1 VFKDLVNISYSSSF
15 LSIRYSK
22 GRSGFLRFMNILSV
36 LGIAI
41 GVGALI
47 VVLSVM
53 TGIREE
59 LRNKILG
66 INPHILVIKSGGIIE
81 DWENL
86 AEKLKKIKGVKDI
99 FPLFVGNAIIRK
111 EELTSS
117 VVIQCIPPEFV
128 KNSERF
134 KKLLKSGEI
143 FEGKKAVIGSI
154 LSKNIGLDIG
164 DKITIISPYGQAT
177 AFGFVPNATEVEI
190 SGIIE
195 VGIFDW
201 DSVFVFLDLEICND
215 LFETKNFVSSIA
227 VMLDNPDQAESK
239 SYEIQ
244 SLIRYP
250 FFALPWTK
258 TQKNLF
264 AAMQLE
270 KIGMTIILGLII
282 LVASFNILSTL
293 AILLR
298 DKSKDIA
305 ILKSFGVS
313 VSEIRRAFLGVGMII
328 AAKGIILGTILGI
341 FISFVISK
349 YKIIQL
355 PEDVYFISSLPS
367 RIKIQD
373 IIVSWTIALVSS
385 FISSIIPVQRAIK
398 KEPFEILRKE
408 L

>member
-1 VFKDLVNISYSSSF
+1 MKSSKIKFSPFF
-15 LSIRYSK
+15 LSLRYSK
-22 GRSGFLRFMNILSV
+22 GRSPFLRFMNALST
-36 LGIAI
+36 LGISI
-41 GVGALI
+41 GVGTLI

-53 TGIREE
+53 AGVREE

-66 INPHILVIKSGGIIE
+66 INPHILIIKSGGLID
-81 DWENL
+81 DWQKVTENL
-86 AEKLKKIKGVKDI
+86 KKTDGVSDV
-99 FPLFVGNAIIRK
+99 FPLFVGNAIVRK

-117 VVIQCIPPEFV
+117 VVIQCIPSEFV
-128 KNSERF
+128 KNSNGFRR
-134 KKLLKSGEI
+134 LLKSGEP
-143 FEGKKAVIGSI
+143 FEDNRAVVGAV
-154 LSKNIGLDIG
+154 LSKNLGLEIG
-164 DKITIISPYGQAT
+164 DKITIISPYGEST
-177 AFGFVPNATEVEI
+177 MFGFVPNTTEALI

-201 DSVFVFLDLEICND
+201 DSVFLFLDLKKCDE
-215 LFETKNFVSSIA
+215 LFETKNWVSSIA
-227 VMLDNPDQAESK
+227 VMLKNPDEADAK

-244 SLIRYP
+244 EKLKYP

-270 KIGMTIILGLII
+270 KIGMTVILTLII

-305 ILKSFGVS
+305 VLKVFGFS
-313 VSEIRRAFLGVGMII
+313 LSEIRRAFLGVGMII
-328 AAKGIILGTILGI
+328 AIKGIILGTVLGLGI
-341 FISFVISK
+341 SLLISK
-349 YKIIQL
+349 YKIIHL
-355 PEDVYFISSLPS
+355 PEDVYFISTLPTKL
-367 RIKIQD
+367 KIQD
-373 IIVSWTIALVSS
+373 IILSWAIALTTSL
-385 FISSIIPVQRAIK
+385 ISSIIPVQRAIK

>member
-1 VFKDLVNISYSSSF
+1 MKNSKIKFSPFF
-15 LSIRYSK
+15 LSLRYSK
-22 GRSGFLRFMNILSV
+22 GRSPFLRFMNALSI
-36 LGIAI
+36 LGISI
-41 GVGALI
+41 GVGTLI

-53 TGIREE
+53 TGVREE

-66 INPHILVIKSGGIIE
+66 INPHILIIKSGGLID
-81 DWENL
+81 DWQKVTENL
-86 AEKLKKIKGVKDI
+86 KKMNGVSDV

-117 VVIQCIPPEFV
+117 VVIQCIPSEFV
-128 KNSERF
+128 KNSDGFRR
-134 KKLLKSGEI
+134 LLKSGEP
-143 FEGKKAVIGSI
+143 FEDNRAVVGAV
-154 LSKNIGLDIG
+154 LSKNLGLEVG
-164 DKITIISPYGQAT
+164 DKITIISPYGEST
-177 AFGFVPNATEVEI
+177 MFGFVPNTTEAFI

-201 DSVFVFLDLEICND
+201 DSVFLFLDLKKCDE
-215 LFETKNFVSSIA
+215 LFETKNWVSSIA
-227 VMLDNPDQAESK
+227 VMLKNPEEADAK

-244 SLIRYP
+244 EKLKYP

-270 KIGMTIILGLII
+270 KIGMTVILTLII

-305 ILKSFGVS
+305 VLKVFGFS
-313 VSEIRRAFLGVGMII
+313 LSEIRRAFLGVGMII
-328 AAKGIILGTILGI
+328 ATKGIILGTALGLGI
-341 FISFVISK
+341 SFLISK
-349 YKIIQL
+349 YKIIHL
-355 PEDVYFISSLPS
+355 PEDVYFISTLPTKL
-367 RIKIQD
+367 KIQD
-373 IIVSWTIALVSS
+373 IILSWIIALTTS